1 MRGHVTR
8 GGEGV
13 TRDEAAAVLGVE
25 AGNSE
30 AEVRAAYRELAQML
44 HPDKYGDNKRLRS
57 RAERQMR
64 AVNEA
69 RDVLLGKS
77 GASCATRS
85 RTGSAS
91 AADPESI
98 AFEAT
103 ARARAA
109 EVARL
114 GVAAQLRT
122 LVERRHGVAT
132 LLGISLLAALVCS
145 RLRGTVGALGFSVS
159 SMLLVWS
166 AVDTVSL
173 GNRIGVLRRRSL
185 ELTRT
190 RDRANDIAQQ
200 AREL

>member
-1 MRGHVTR
+1 M
-8 GGEGV
+8 

-25 AGNSE
+25 AGSSA

-44 HPDKYGDNKRLRS
+44 HPDKYGDNKRLRA
-57 RAERQMR
+57 RAEQQMR

-69 RDVLLGKS
+69 RDVLLGK
-77 GASCATRS
+77 GAA
-85 RTGSAS
+85 TGSARVRTR
-91 AADPESI
+91 AAAAAEPEDI

-114 GVAAQLRT
+114 AVAAQLRT

-173 GNRIGVLRRRSL
+173 GNQIGVLRRRSL

-190 RDRANDIAQQ
+190 RDRANDIARQ

>member
-1 MRGHVTR
+1 M
-8 GGEGV
+8 

-25 AGNSE
+25 AGSSA

-44 HPDKYGDNKRLRS
+44 HPDKYGDNKRLRA
-57 RAERQMR
+57 RAEQQMR

-69 RDVLLGKS
+69 RDVLLGKAAAA
-77 GASCATRS
+77 GAARA
-85 RTGSAS
+85 RAR
-91 AADPESI
+91 AAAPTEPEDI

-114 GVAAQLRT
+114 AVAAQLRT
-122 LVERRHGVAT
+122 LVERRHGVVT

-173 GNRIGVLRRRSL
+173 SNQIGVLRRRSL

-190 RDRANDIAQQ
+190 RDRANDIARQ

>member
-1 MRGHVTR
+1 M
-8 GGEGV
+8 

-25 AGNSE
+25 AGSSA

-44 HPDKYGDNKRLRS
+44 HPDKYGENKRLRA
-57 RAERQMR
+57 RAEQQMR

-69 RDVLLGKS
+69 RDVLLGKAAAA
-77 GASCATRS
+77 GASRARA
-85 RTGSAS
+85 RS
-91 AADPESI
+91 AAPTEPEDI

-114 GVAAQLRT
+114 AVAAQLRT
-122 LVERRHGVAT
+122 LVERRHGVVT

-173 GNRIGVLRRRSL
+173 SNQIGVLRRRSL

-190 RDRANDIAQQ
+190 RDRANDIARQ

>member
-1 MRGHVTR
+1 M
-8 GGEGV
+8 

-25 AGNSE
+25 AGSSA

-44 HPDKYGDNKRLRS
+44 HPDKYGENKRLRA
-57 RAERQMR
+57 RAEQQMR

-69 RDVLLGKS
+69 RDVLLGKAAAA
-77 GASCATRS
+77 GASRARA
-85 RTGSAS
+85 RS
-91 AADPESI
+91 AAPTEPEDI

-114 GVAAQLRT
+114 AVAAQLRT
-122 LVERRHGVAT
+122 LVERRHGVVT

-173 GNRIGVLRRRSL
+173 GNQIGVLRRRSL

-190 RDRANDIAQQ
+190 RDRANDIARQ

>member
-1 MRGHVTR
+1 M
-8 GGEGV
+8 

-25 AGNSE
+25 AGSSA

-44 HPDKYGDNKRLRS
+44 HPDKYGENKRLRA
-57 RAERQMR
+57 RAEQQMR

-69 RDVLLGKS
+69 RDVLLGK
-77 GASCATRS
+77 
-85 RTGSAS
+85 AS
-91 AADPESI
+91 AAGASRARARAAAATEPEDI

-114 GVAAQLRT
+114 AVAAQLRT
-122 LVERRHGVAT
+122 LVERRHGVVT

-173 GNRIGVLRRRSL
+173 SNQIGVLRRRSL

-190 RDRANDIAQQ
+190 RDRANDIARQ